1 MADTSVQAP
10 PEVAAEKPHVAQSS
24 KLKMARML
32 LPKLPLILRVTVAH
46 MLNLSEAAPYLDLRS
61 HVIVSVMRAFLQP
74 NPSRPPTISSAQ
86 RWSLQDHGIPEKSW
100 ISTYVSLP
108 PPETGAKDAVESA
121 IYSLCESRPGDGVGA
136 KLHMPEYGLVEG
148 EWTGYRMGNIDPAA
162 LSKMSEKA
170 KYDALTKESSQ
181 PTTTIYFHG
190 GAYHLFDPAFYRAT
204 CKKLAKL
211 TGGRCYSVRYRL
223 APKHPFPAALL
234 DAFVSYLTLLYP
246 PRDAYH
252 DAVSPNHI
260 VLSGDSAGGNLSLA
274 LLQLILELHRQGQ
287 SVEWQGELRKVPIP
301 AGVACNSPWVDI
313 TGSAP
318 TIQNDEPALF
328 DYLSKASLLA
338 RTQLL
343 RPCPLWPASPPRR
356 FLYTTEHLASHP
368 LVSPI
373 TARSWAGSPPIWLCT
388 GWELLQYEDRF
399 MAKKLAA
406 DGVPVVFEEYE
417 AMPHVF
423 AMVLPQNPAA
433 RLCFDRWAA
442 FIRAVAE
449 DAPSPQS
456 SATLFKAKT
465 LREEPLRFDNLSD
478 ISPAEVCDR
487 VRRSARERP
496 EPEVLA
502 RL

>member
-1 MADTSVQAP
+1 MADIAGQAP

-24 KLKMARML
+24 KLKMVRLL
-32 LPKLPLILRVTVAH
+32 LPKLPLMLRVTVAH
-46 MLNLSEAAPYLDLRS
+46 MLNLSETAPYLDLRS
-61 HVIVSVMRAFLQP
+61 DLIVSVIRAFVQP
-74 NPSRPPTISSAQ
+74 NPSRPYTISSVQ
-86 RWSLQDHGIPEKSW
+86 RRSLQIQGIPDKSW

-108 PPETGAKDAVESA
+108 PPESGAKDAVERA
-121 IYSLCESRPGDGVGA
+121 IYSLWESRPDDQVAA
-136 KLHMPEYGLVEG
+136 KLDMPEYAHVEG
-148 EWTGYRMGNIDPAA
+148 EWTGYRGGNMPRAA

-170 KYDALTKESSQ
+170 KYDGMTRECSQ
-181 PTTTIYFHG
+181 PTTILYFHG
-190 GAYHLFDPAFYRAT
+190 GAYYLFDPAFYRPS

-223 APKHPFPAALL
+223 APKHAFPAALL

-274 LLQLILELHRQGQ
+274 LLQLILELRRLDQ
-287 SVEWQGELRKVPIP
+287 SVEWQGEPRKVPIP
-301 AGVACNSPWVDI
+301 AGVTCNSPWVDI
-313 TGSAP
+313 TGSSPPA
-318 TIQNDEPALF
+318 QGDEPALF
-328 DYLSKASLLA
+328 DYLPKATLIA
-338 RTQLL
+338 KAQLL
-343 RPCPLWPASPPRR
+343 PCPIWPASPPRR
-356 FLYTTEHLASHP
+356 FLYTSEYLASHP

-373 TARSWAGSPPIWLCT
+373 TARSWAGSPPIWMCT

-399 MAKKLAA
+399 MAKKLVA

-433 RLCFDRWAA
+433 RLCFDRWTA

-449 DAPSPQS
+449 DAPPAQS

-465 LREEPLRFDNLSD
+465 LCEEPLRFDNLSD
-478 ISPAEVCDR
+478 ISLAEVCDR

-496 EPEVLA
+496 EPQVLA
-502 RL
+502 KL